1 VKIVPVLKK
10 EIELNDGKKIW
21 VRQASGM
28 DKLAIEKTQAQTLRT
43 FRHFGANPSE
53 WTDEQHAE
61 FGDALTDAG
70 GGIDGQIASWV
81 PVCILD
87 EEVDI
92 NTLTSQ
98 ELRTILEFV
107 RGDDVEGAVP
117 LAS

>member
-1 VKIVPVLKK
+1 MKKVPVLKK

-28 DKLAIEKTQAQTLRT
+28 DKLAIEKTQAQILRK
-43 FRHFGANPSE
+43 FRHFGPNPSE
-53 WTDEQHAE
+53 WSDEQHSE
-61 FGDALTDAG
+61 FSDALTDAG
-70 GGIDGQIASWV
+70 AGIDGQIQTWV
-81 PVCILD
+81 PACVLSD
-87 EEVDI
+87 DI
-92 NTLTSQ
+92 DVNTLTSE